1 MWGNI
6 AIESITQVNFG
17 TGFSNTK
24 SDTLIHLAQW
34 QYWWWFW
41 FSFLWSF
48 YYLLVLRVVRFRSL
62 KFRPRIA
69 TTTRPHGKWGDLLVC
84 IIPVSWCSNIIS
96 NSNLVLRMIEWQ
108 AESGLFTVRIRGKQW
123 YWLYKFELKTLTDIL
138 TAPKNWGRNKWRIMT
153 PGDLQGSDD
162 YLHLLQLRSQNKW
175 VKKFWQNELTKNSR
189 TNNFHIDSP
198 YQVLAYN
205 FFNHYD
211 TALQTAYR
219 QDSSYFID
227 ATFLGADTTYNTIFS
242 NTWSDSIQKNKF
254 KPFTGSSFIDFT
266 VRTQNKPSSW
276 LNLNL
281 AGELDTYKPI
291 IGDNIK
297 LSLDS
302 NYINLDRRSQ
312 INSNNYITN
321 ILKKNI
327 SSEDSYTY
335 SYKDHQED
343 SRWRRRSYGSTKPL
357 RIIKLPITS
366 KVDFDMSN
374 VELFRFRWNDS
385 DTFDSSNTTIKAKPM
400 PHATYLI
407 FKQKRYSRRKV
418 IEPRLK
424 LAINPD
430 DEDSKII
437 KHSSRPLLVDNKI
450 IVEGNFPLIQ
460 QYTYLKKKKAR
471 NENTSI
477 VLSPR
482 LLRTKRTLVLPA
494 HVNITAITNSY
505 DVIHSWFIPGL
516 GLKMDCIPGRS
527 THHTFYID
535 NVGFYYGQC
544 AEVCGRFHHHMP
556 IRVCALP
563 YEHFLLWWHS
573 FGLPKLLNTAK
584 KKDYRNY
591 YGLRKFV
598 W

>member
-84 IIPVSWCSNIIS
+84 IIPVTWCSNIIS
-96 NSNLVLRMIEWQ
+96 NSNLILRMIEWQ

-138 TAPKNWGRNKWRIMT
+138 TAPKNWGRNKWKIMT

-175 VKKFWQNELTKNSR
+175 VKKFWQNELTKNAR
-189 TNNFHIDSP
+189 TNSFHIESP

-205 FFNHYD
+205 FFTHYNN
-211 TALQTAYR
+211 ALQKAYR
-219 QDSSYFID
+219 QDSSLFID
-227 ATFLGADTTYNTIFS
+227 SNSNLNTNLITNIWGGNLYES
-242 NTWSDSIQKNKF
+242 KF
-254 KPFTGSSFIDFT
+254 KPLAGYSFGDFIT
-266 VRTQNKPSSW
+266 RLQNKPNSW
-276 LNLNL
+276 NTLDV
-281 AGELDTYKPI
+281 ASELDSFKPI
-291 IGDNIK
+291 ISSFN
-297 LSLDS
+297 LSLDY
-302 NYINLDRRSQ
+302 NYINLDRKSQ
-312 INSNNYITN
+312 VNNKNYIMDV
-321 ILKKNI
+321 LRKNA
-327 SSEDSYTY
+327 SEEDSYTY
-335 SYKDHQED
+335 AYKDHQED

-357 RIIKLPITS
+357 RLIKLPITNKTDFS
-366 KVDFDMSN
+366 KQSN
-374 VELFRFRWNDS
+374 IELFRFRWNDS
-385 DTFDSSNTTIKAKPM
+385 DTFDSNTTTIKAKPM

-424 LAINPD
+424 LAINPE

-437 KHSSRPLLVDNKI
+437 KHSSHPQLINNKI
-450 IVEGNFPLIQ
+450 ITEANFPPIQ
-460 QYTYLKKKKAR
+460 QYNYLKKKKQR
-471 NENTSI
+471 SENTSI

-482 LLRTKRTLVLPA
+482 LIRTKRTLVLPS

-573 FGLPKLLNTAK
+573 FGLPRLLNTTK

-591 YGLRKFV
+591 YGLRKFT

>member
-494 HVNITAITNSY
+494 HVNITAITNSAANPKINPIMIRFWY
-505 DVIHSWFIPGL
+505 GIIWGLLFAFSYWFKRLGSVSLIPLLSPNFLWSVISAAP
-516 GLKMDCIPGRS
+516 
-527 THHTFYID
+527 
-535 NVGFYYGQC
+535 
-544 AEVCGRFHHHMP
+544 
-556 IRVCALP
+556 
-563 YEHFLLWWHS
+563 
-573 FGLPKLLNTAK
+573 
-584 KKDYRNY
+584 
-591 YGLRKFV
+591 
-598 W
+598 